1 MDRGGKE
8 IKSQLGRLIDYYSQT
23 FPEPSKA
30 SADLWKFAKI
40 HDRRSYGLIKFCI
53 STESDYKKVYRA
65 IVRLMKYIM
74 STYNST
80 NIITERTERQNT

>member
-1 MDRGGKE
+1 MERGGKE
-8 IKSQLGRLIDYYSQT
+8 IKSQLGRLIDYYAQT
-23 FPEPSKA
+23 LPEPSKA

-65 IVRLMKYIM
+65 IVGLYRSFLFSNHI
-74 STYNST
+74 T
-80 NIITERTERQNT
+80 NYKIERTQWQDP